1 MKKFVFGIA
10 FKIVAIIAIIVCAS
24 SMYIIKPEQSG
35 LLIQFGKVV
44 QEVEAPGIYFKIPFI
59 QSVKKI
65 YTGEQIYDIAQSEV
79 ITADK
84 KTMIADAFVT
94 WNVEDALSY
103 HQTLSSMRIAE
114 DRIDVAVYNAMK
126 SHISSTNQSE
136 VISGKDGSSAAAI
149 LSKVEG
155 MDSYGL
161 DISNVEMKLL
171 DLPSS
176 NKSAVYGRMISER
189 EAIAAQ
195 HTAEGQQIAKN
206 TRSRVD
212 KEARIILSNAQTE
225 AAKIEAAGDEEYFKI
240 LAEAYNKDE
249 GAREFYQFMIGL
261 NALKS
266 SLTNGGTF
274 VIDASSPLYDVIQNT
289 GE

>member
-1 MKKFVFGIA
+1 MKKFVLSITLKA
-10 FKIVAIIAIIVCAS
+10 LAIVAIIVLATS
-24 SMYIIKPEQSG
+24 TYIIQPEQTG

-44 QEVEAPGIYFKIPFI
+44 KQVEEPGIYFKAPFI
-59 QSVKKI
+59 QSVKKV

-84 KTMIADAFVT
+84 KTMIADAYVT
-94 WNVEDALSY
+94 WNVEDALAY
-103 HQTLSSMRIAE
+103 HQTLSSMRVAE
-114 DRIDVAVYNAMK
+114 SRIDVAVYNAMK
-126 SHISSTNQSE
+126 NHISATNQAE
-136 VISGKDGSSAAAI
+136 VISGKDGSGAAAI

-155 MDSYGL
+155 MGGYGL

-176 NKSAVYGRMISER
+176 NKDAVYNRMISER

-195 HTAEGQQIAKN
+195 HTAEGEQVAKN

-212 KEARIILSNAQTE
+212 KETRIILSNAKTE
-225 AAKIEAAGDEEYFKI
+225 AAKTEAAGDEEYFRI

-274 VIDASSPLYDVIQNT
+274 VIDESSPLYDVIQNT
-289 GE
+289 GK